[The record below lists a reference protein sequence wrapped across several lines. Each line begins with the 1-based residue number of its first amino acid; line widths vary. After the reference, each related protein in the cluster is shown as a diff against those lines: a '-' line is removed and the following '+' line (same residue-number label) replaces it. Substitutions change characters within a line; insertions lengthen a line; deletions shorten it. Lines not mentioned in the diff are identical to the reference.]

1 MTTQDSDLPAST
13 DPSPSKTVSP
23 VPMTTQDS
31 DLTAS
36 TDPSKTVPPAPE
48 TTQDSDLSAT
58 PSPATDRDLYSASR
72 DGDLERVKRILS
84 AGHVDINTRGGYSM
98 TPVMVAAM
106 WGHRDGWS
114 SWCEEG

>member
-13 DPSPSKTVSP
+13 DPSQSKTVP
-23 VPMTTQDS
+23 PAPETTQDS
-31 DLTAS
+31 DLSAS

-48 TTQDSDLSAT
+48 TTQDSEAT